1 MNRRIHA
8 LKYVCLL
15 VLFFGT
21 TAQIQVMGAQAK
33 PRPKGDSILFRY
45 PLRTV
50 HEISG
55 SFAELRRNHFHG
67 GMDLRTEQREGL
79 KVYSAAPGFIVR
91 AGVSKVSYGKVLYVQ
106 HSNGMIT
113 VYAHL
118 SKFCAPVQKL
128 VRKQQRQSGQYETNL
143 TGLHIATKKNK
154 PIARSGNTGS
164 SGGPHLHFEILQD
177 SLRLN
182 PALHGIQISDSVPPA
197 VLYLAFYSEKIKM
210 NPADT
215 VVLPDTDSLLQAYF
229 MDFPEADYAMRQAI
243 QSEYDSLLNLSLRRS
258 DTLYANRPSWFSLP
272 KNIGKEPFMA
282 HYFRADSL
290 PDTLY
295 LHGKAAFGI
304 CALDSIQ
311 NMPFHYGLYQLLFA
325 IEQAGTAATDTLAY
339 YRLDALSLRACSEL
353 NQHIDLP
360 FYEITKKRLEKS
372 YLEDGQMATPYR
384 VLGNR
389 GVFLPEP
396 GQTYSLLIRME
407 DVAGNRTLLRVPL
420 VCK

>member
-1 MNRRIHA
+1 MNRSVGT
-8 LKYVCLL
+8 LKYICLL

-21 TAQIQVMGAQAK
+21 IRQSPATGASAVPGQN
-33 PRPKGDSILFRY
+33 GDSLLFRY
-45 PLRTV
+45 PLRTAP
-50 HEISG
+50 EMSG

-79 KVYSAAPGFIVR
+79 KVYSAAPGVIVR

-106 HSNGMIT
+106 HPNGMMT

-128 VRKQQRQSGQYETNL
+128 VRKQQRQSRQYETNL

-154 PIARSGNTGS
+154 PIALSGNTGS
-164 SGGPHLHFEILQD
+164 SGGPHLHFEILRD

-182 PALHGIQISDSVPPA
+182 PALYGIRISDSVPPA
-197 VLYLAFYSEKIKM
+197 VLYLAFYSEKVQAAS
-210 NPADT
+210 ADT
-215 VVLPDTDSLLQAYF
+215 VVLPDMDSLGQAYF
-229 MDFPEADYAMRQAI
+229 MDFPETDYAMRRALER
-243 QSEYDSLLNLSLRRS
+243 EYDSLQRLSRQRS
-258 DTLYANRPSWFSLP
+258 DTSYANRPSLFSLP
-272 KNIGKEPFMA
+272 KTIGGTPFMA
-282 HYFRADSL
+282 HYFRADRL

-311 NMPFHYGLYQLLFA
+311 TMPFHYGLYQLLFA
-325 IEQAGTAATDTLAY
+325 IGQEGTEDIDTLAY

-353 NQHIDLP
+353 NRHIDLP
-360 FYEITKKRLEKS
+360 FYELTKKRLEKS
-372 YLEDGQMATPYR
+372 YLEDGQSATPYR
-384 VLGNR
+384 VLSNR
-389 GVFLPEP
+389 GIFLPER
-396 GQTYSLLIRME
+396 GQTYNLLIRME

>member
-21 TAQIQVMGAQAK
+21 MWQNPAAGAQAK
-33 PRPKGDSILFRY
+33 PKQNKDSVLFRY
-45 PLRTV
+45 PLRTAP
-50 HEISG
+50 EISG

-79 KVYSAAPGFIVR
+79 KVYSAAPGVIVR

-106 HSNGMIT
+106 HPNGMIT

-128 VRKQQRQSGQYETNL
+128 VRKQQRKSRQYETDL

-154 PIARSGNTGS
+154 PIALSGNTGS

-182 PALHGIQISDSVPPA
+182 PALHGIRISDSVPPA
-197 VLYLAFYSEKIKM
+197 VLYLAFYSEKMKVD
-210 NPADT
+210 PADT
-215 VVLPDTDSLLQAYF
+215 VVLPDTDSLLRAYF
-229 MDFPEADYAMRQAI
+229 MDFPETDHAMRKAI
-243 QSEYDSLLNLSLRRS
+243 ESEYDSLLNLSLRRA
-258 DTLYANRPSWFSLP
+258 DTLYADRPSLFSLP
-272 KNIGKEPFMA
+272 KTIGGEPFMA

-311 NMPFHYGLYQLLFA
+311 AMPFHYGLYQLLFA
-325 IEQAGTAATDTLAY
+325 IEQESVEASDTLAY

-353 NQHIDLP
+353 NRHIDLP

-372 YLEDGQMATPYR
+372 YLEDGQSATPYR
-384 VLGNR
+384 VLSNR
-389 GVFLPEP
+389 GVFLPKQ
-396 GQTYSLLIRME
+396 GQAYTLLIHME

>member
-8 LKYVCLL
+8 FKYVCLL

-21 TAQIQVMGAQAK
+21 IGQSATGAQTR
-33 PRPKGDSILFRY
+33 PRRNGASVLFRY
-45 PLRTV
+45 PLRTAP
-50 HEISG
+50 EISG

-106 HSNGMIT
+106 HPNGMIT

-128 VRKQQRQSGQYETNL
+128 VRKQQRKSRQYETNL

-154 PIARSGNTGS
+154 PIALSGNTGS
-164 SGGPHLHFEILQD
+164 SGGPHLHFEILRD

-182 PALHGIQISDSVPPA
+182 PALHGIQISDSIPPA
-197 VLYLAFYSEKIKM
+197 VLYLAFYSEKIKAE
-210 NPADT
+210 PADT

-229 MDFPEADYAMRQAI
+229 MDFAETDHAMRQAI
-243 QSEYDSLLNLSLRRS
+243 ESEYDSLLNLSLRRA
-258 DTLYANRPSWFSLP
+258 DTLYANRPSLFSLP
-272 KNIGKEPFMA
+272 KNIGGEAFMA

-295 LHGKAAFGI
+295 LHRKAAFGI

-311 NMPFHYGLYQLLFA
+311 AMPFHYGLYQLLFA
-325 IEQAGTAATDTLAY
+325 IEQESAAASDTLAY

-353 NQHIDLP
+353 NRHIDLP
-360 FYEITKKRLEKS
+360 FYELTKRRLEKS
-372 YLEDGQMATPYR
+372 YLEEGQTATPYR
-384 VLGNR
+384 VLSNR
-389 GVFLPEP
+389 GVFLPKQ
-396 GQTYSLLIRME
+396 GQTYTLSIHMQ
-407 DVAGNRTLLRVPL
+407 DVAGNRTVLRVPL